1 MPQVVTHILMPLLI
15 IAIVRDFY
23 LKNKDKKKFSL
34 HYVLI
39 AGLAGIIPDL
49 DIAAFFILN
58 FFGFTFEQVHKTFT
72 HSIFIPLFFFL
83 LFILLKDNRAGIGRH
98 KLKLNLIFLMLAIG
112 SFMHL
117 ILDALFGPAFALF
130 SPLSQSVVGI
140 NLAGY
145 LPYALQSLAMP
156 SLDALLLIIWLV
168 YLELKHKISDFI

>member
-1 MPQVVTHILMPLLI
+1 MPQVVTHILVPLLI

-23 LKNKDKKKFSL
+23 LKNKNKKKFSL

-49 DIAAFFILN
+49 DIAAFFVLN

-72 HSIFIPLFFFL
+72 HSIFIPLLFFL
-83 LFILLKDNRAGIGRH
+83 LFLLLKNRKIELGRH
-98 KLKLNLIFLMLAIG
+98 KLKLSIIFLMFAIG

-117 ILDALFGPAFALF
+117 ILDTLFGPAFAPFYPF
-130 SPLSQSVVGI
+130 SKLIIGI
-140 NLAGY
+140 DLVGY
-145 LPYALQSLAMP
+145 LPHALQSLAIP
-156 SLDALLLIIWLV
+156 SLDAILLIVWLI